1 MTNHLRIGFGNFKFA
16 ERHFVLPSPECEKG
30 RWKMASSSIITNPEA
45 FVALRNLERTNESLS
60 KTQQRISTGLKVS
73 SAQDDASNF
82 AIAQGIRGDVKA
94 LGAITQG
101 LNNSKGIGNVALAGV
116 TAISDL
122 LTDVRQKLTELA
134 NGGITSAQR
143 AIIKAD
149 FDKLMSQAMSFVDN
163 ANFNGRNLLIS
174 DATNVNTISNLNG
187 TNLTLSAQST
197 GAASANSLVHLIR
210 SLAGATI
217 GVTGAAGDAGNAQSV
232 ILAEY
237 RSLETQVN
245 TTLGAL
251 GSEIRALNFQTD
263 FLSTVVDSTE
273 LGLGNIVD
281 ADLARESAELTALQ
295 VRQQLGVQVLGIA
308 NQQPQILL
316 GLLGQ

>member
-30 RWKMASSSIITNPEA
+30 RWKMASNSIITNPEA

-122 LTDVRQKLTELA
+122 LVDVRQKLTELA

-174 DATNVNTISNLNG
+174 NATNVNTISNLNG
-187 TNLTLSAQST
+187 TNLTLSARST
-197 GAASANSLVHLIR
+197 TGTTGIVHLIK

-217 GVTGAAGDAGNAQSV
+217 GVTGAAGDPGNAQSV
-232 ILAEY
+232 IIAQY
-237 RSLETQVN
+237 KNLETEIN
-245 TTLGAL
+245 TSLGAL

-273 LGLGNIVD
+273 VGLGNIVD